1 VKEVKLYQSPLILVG
16 ALLAGAALLFWFV
29 TQPAGIERAQPRVF
43 FVEPQAGAAVSSPVQ
58 VVMGAE
64 NFRIE
69 PAGEVRAGAGHLH
82 IMVDVPCVEPGQVI
96 PSGKQHLHYGGGQT
110 RAELDLSPGPHT
122 LCLQAGDGV
131 HTALPL
137 SSTITIT
144 VN

>member
-1 VKEVKLYQSPLILVG
+1 MRDVKLYQSPLILVG

-29 TQPAGIERAQPRVF
+29 TRPPAGEEPSRVF
-43 FVEPQAGAAVSSPVQ
+43 FVEPRDGATVSSPVG
-58 VVMGAE
+58 VLMGAD
-64 NFRIE
+64 NFTVE

-82 IMVDVPCVEPGQVI
+82 IMVDVPCVEPGEVI
-96 PSGKQHLHYGGGQT
+96 PAGEQHLHYGGGQT
-110 RAELDLSPGPHT
+110 VAELALEPGTHT

-137 SSTITIT
+137 TDTITIT